1 MHKFVYI
8 VSSPHGGSTIL
19 SHVLGKH
26 PQALNLGEVSFVPK
40 LLAMGELCSCGSVLR
55 ECEFWGS
62 IFAKYASIVG
72 YDLRHDP
79 YEVTLGDAPKDKRG
93 AGLIDKEQ
101 QTQLRFLAMKI
112 RGALDT
118 ISVLHAPQ
126 SIGLQKVA
134 LPSVARG
141 VENTLAL
148 YETALFVSGKQLVV
162 DASKMP
168 RKAAHLY
175 VARPEQV
182 RIIHLTRDGRGVV
195 ASRKKYMEVSHS
207 AERWAHYH
215 KLSSRLLER
224 WVPDAHRLRLSYEE
238 FVTQPEESLQSIL
251 EWLGVDYAEQC
262 LLFDNSTKS
271 HAAGGNPARFE
282 LDGGIRGVDERW
294 RETLTEE
301 ELTTFEEM
309 AGAQNRE
316 FGYE

>member
-1 MHKFVYI
+1 
-8 VSSPHGGSTIL
+8 
-19 SHVLGKH
+19 
-26 PQALNLGEVSFVPK
+26 
-40 LLAMGELCSCGSVLR
+40 MGELCSCGSELR

-62 IFAKYASIVG
+62 IFARYASIVG

-79 YEVTLGDAPKDKRG
+79 YAVILGDAPKDKRG
-93 AGLIDKEQ
+93 AGVIDTQQ

-126 SIGLQKVA
+126 SLGLKNLA

-148 YETALFVSGKQLVV
+148 YDTALFVSGKQIVV

-182 RIIHLTRDGRGVV
+182 RIIHLIRDGRGVV
-195 ASRKKYMEVSHS
+195 ASRKKYMDVSHA

-215 KLSSRLLER
+215 KLSSTLLQR
-224 WVPDAHRLRLSYEE
+224 WVPEEHRKRLSYEE
-238 FVTQPEESLQSIL
+238 FVTQPEENLKAIS
-251 EWLGVDYAEQC
+251 EWLGIEYAEEC
-262 LLFDNSTKS
+262 LEFGNAAKS
-271 HAAGGNPARFE
+271 HSAGGNPARFE

-294 RETLTEE
+294 RESLTED
-301 ELTTFEEM
+301 ELTSFEEK
-309 AGAQNRE
+309 AGSQNRA

>member
-1 MHKFVYI
+1 MQQFVYI
-8 VSSPHGGSTIL
+8 VSSPHGGSTLL

-26 PQALNLGEVSFVPK
+26 PQALNLGEVSFLPK
-40 LLAMGELCSCGSVLR
+40 LLALGELCSCGSVLR
-55 ECEFWGS
+55 ECEFWGA
-62 IFAKYASIVG
+62 IFAKYASIMG

-93 AGLIDKEQ
+93 AGLIDTEQ
-101 QTQLRFLAMKI
+101 QTRLRFLAMKI

-126 SIGLQKVA
+126 SLGLKNVT
-134 LPSVARG
+134 LPSVSRG
-141 VENTLAL
+141 VANTLAL
-148 YETALFVSGKQLVV
+148 YETALLVSGKQIAV

-195 ASRKKYMEVSHS
+195 ASRKKYMEVSHA

-224 WVPDAHRLRLSYEE
+224 WVPQEHRLRLSYEE
-238 FVTQPEESLQSIL
+238 FVTQPEQSLKSIS
-251 EWLGVDYAEQC
+251 EWLGVDYAQQY
-262 LLFDNSTKS
+262 LVFDNATKS

-294 RETLTEE
+294 RESLTED
-301 ELTTFEEM
+301 ELTTFEAL
-309 AGAQNRE
+309 AGPQNRA